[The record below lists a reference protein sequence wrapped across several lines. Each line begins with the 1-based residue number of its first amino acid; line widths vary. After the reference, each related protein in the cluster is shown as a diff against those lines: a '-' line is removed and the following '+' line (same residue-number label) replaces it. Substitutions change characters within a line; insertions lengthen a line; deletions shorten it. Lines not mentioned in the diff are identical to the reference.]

1 MTAARGRTEI
11 VDMSL
16 PPTKCTLYPVFAAA
30 SPRAVIYRRGPSN
43 QTCLIA
49 WDRSDDSFAVGQWF
63 KGTVKPAW
71 GGLSPNGEWLV
82 SFLGKYRGPFATWT
96 VLSRPPFLTAVALWP
111 KGDTWAGGGFFLSD
125 DTLVL
130 THGESPYDSAPGLSP
145 PPGLTVLPF
154 TRANAPALTAR
165 ARSGPAAKSWRPDP
179 ATEGGWVL
187 DAPSETASSHACIR
201 SISAYTAD
209 PLRSLPESVH
219 HSLCADGP
227 PVPLPVAGWAA
238 FDRNGDLLFS
248 RGGALFRLDADRV
261 GGLGST
267 DELLARAR
275 CLADF
280 SDLRFRPLAAP
291 YAAPTAETDD
301 GFAPALDRVSREDR
315 QRRRQ
320 MRKAHERVAG
330 AGWSGALR

>member
-30 SPRAVIYRRGPSN
+30 SPHAVIYRRGPSN
-43 QTCLIA
+43 HTCLIA
-49 WDRSDDSFAVGQWF
+49 WDRSDDSFEIGHWF

-71 GGLSPNGEWLV
+71 SGLSPDGEWLV
-82 SFLGKYRGPFATWT
+82 SFVGKYRGPFATWT

-111 KGDTWAGGGFFLSD
+111 KGDTWAGGGFFLAD
-125 DTLVL
+125 GTLVL
-130 THGESPYDSAPGLSP
+130 THGEGPYDLAPGFSP

-154 TRANAPALTAR
+154 TRANAQALTAR
-165 ARSGPAAKSWRPDP
+165 AQSGPAASRWRPDP
-179 ATEGGWVL
+179 AVEGGWIL
-187 DAPSETASSHACIR
+187 DAPSGAPSSHAFIR
-201 SISAYTAD
+201 SVSAYTAD
-209 PLRSLPESVH
+209 PLRSLPESVR
-219 HSLCADGP
+219 HSLCAGGP

-248 RGGALFRLDADRV
+248 QGGALFRLDADRIA
-261 GGLGST
+261 GLGST

-291 YAAPTAETDD
+291 YAAPKD

-315 QRRRQ
+315 QWRRQ
-320 MRKAHERVAG
+320 MRKARERVGG
-330 AGWSGALR
+330 AG

>member
-1 MTAARGRTEI
+1 MTAAVGRTEI
-11 VDMSL
+11 VDMSS

-63 KGTVKPAW
+63 KGSVKPSW
-71 GGLSPNGEWLV
+71 GGLSPDGEWLV

-96 VLSRPPFLTAVALWP
+96 VLSRPPYLTAVALWP
-111 KGDTWAGGGFFLSD
+111 KGDTWAGGGFFLSN

-130 THGESPYDSAPGLSP
+130 THGEGPYDTAPGSAP

-154 TRANAPALTAR
+154 TRATAPGLTAR
-165 ARSGPAAKSWRPDP
+165 AQTAPAANRWRPDP
-179 ATEGGWVL
+179 EAPGGWIL
-187 DAPSETASSHACIR
+187 AAPQGRARIR
-201 SISAYTAD
+201 SISEFTAD
-209 PLRSLPESVH
+209 PLRSLPESVR
-219 HSLCADGP
+219 HSLCVEGGP
-227 PVPLPVAGWAA
+227 PVPLPVSGWAA
-238 FDRNGDLLFS
+238 FDGNGDLLFS
-248 RGGALFRLDADRV
+248 QGGALFRLGADRLS
-261 GGLGST
+261 GIDST
-267 DELLARAR
+267 EALLDRAR

-291 YAAPTAETDD
+291 YAAPRVETEA

-320 MRKAHERVAG
+320 MRKASERTDRAP
-330 AGWSGALR
+330 